1 MPPQPNRNH
10 DNGYKVFIV
19 KATVRTGLTGEHSMM
34 VAESHLVP
42 ALYPEFETFQI
53 MPPVFATGFLVGF
66 IEWACVET
74 LNPHLDDYEQ
84 SLGTEIDIS
93 HEAATPAGQ
102 RVTATV
108 ECVGV
113 EGRRLSWAVEVR
125 DEKNLISRGRHER
138 FVIDRER
145 FMASLGGS
153 HEPL

>member
-1 MPPQPNRNH
+1 MNVFGKYAAKRLLIEKLAGSPVRQFTGTDADLRRLLSRGVTLPPAN
-10 DNGYKVFIV
+10 
-19 KATVRTGLTGEHSMM
+19 
-34 VAESHLVP
+34 
-42 ALYPEFETFQI
+42 
-53 MPPVFATGFLVGF
+53 
-66 IEWACVET
+66 
-74 LNPHLDDYEQ
+74 
-84 SLGTEIDIS
+84 
-93 HEAATPAGQ
+93 TPAGQ

>member
-1 MPPQPNRNH
+1 MPTPVNRSH
-10 DNGYKVFIV
+10 DNGDKGFIV
-19 KATVRTGLTGEHSMM
+19 KATLRAGLKGEHGMM
-34 VAESHLVP
+34 VAKSHLVP
-42 ALYPEFETFQI
+42 ALYPELETFQI

-74 LNPHLDDYEQ
+74 LGPHLDDHEQ
-84 SLGTEIDIS
+84 SLGTQIDIS

-102 RVTATV
+102 RVTAFV

-113 EGRRLSWAVEVR
+113 EGRRLSWAVEVH
-125 DEKNLISRGRHER
+125 DENNLISRGRHER

-153 HEPL
+153 D